1 VKLRFLRFITVIGL
15 FLTIVSFNSVAQA
28 EGKLD
33 YLLGVGDSIR
43 INVFQNPELT
53 TETRVSVAGF
63 VTYPLVGEVKVGGK
77 SIQAAEQLIAQA
89 LIKGGYVK
97 EPQVNIVLLQ
107 VRGNQVAVLGM
118 VNRPGRYPLETSDIP
133 LSHVVAT
140 AGGVSINAGNGM
152 ALLLGTRDGQPYKYE
167 VDLASLFLGD
177 NKAQDVL
184 VGNGDVVY
192 ITPGNQ
198 VSIIGQVLRPGRF
211 SLDSVKMRLVDALAL
226 AGGMI
231 PTGSDSVVVTGIHD
245 GQPFKKEFD
254 VAGLF
259 LSNETTE
266 DMYVFANDQIY
277 VHRAPVYY
285 IYGEVQRPSSYR
297 VERNMTV
304 VQALAQGGGPT
315 VRGTQRN
322 IKLMRRNDAGVVEKV
337 VPKLTDLIK
346 ANDVLYVEE
355 SLF

>member
-1 VKLRFLRFITVIGL
+1 M
-15 FLTIVSFNSVAQA
+15 SVNNIAKA
-28 EGKLD
+28 DGKQD
-33 YLLGVGDSIR
+33 YLLGAGDSIR

-53 TETRVSVAGF
+53 TETRVSGAGL
-63 VTYPLVGEVKVGGK
+63 VTYPLIGEVSVGGK
-77 SIQAAEQLIAQA
+77 SIQTAEQLIAKA

-107 VRGNQVAVLGM
+107 VRGNQAVVLGM
-118 VNRPGRYPLETSDIP
+118 VNRPGRFPLDTTNTP
-133 LSHVVAT
+133 LSSLIAD
-140 AGGVSINAGNGM
+140 AGGIAVNAGNGM
-152 ALLLGTRDGQPYKYE
+152 ALVLGTRDGQPYKHE
-167 VDLASLFLGD
+167 VDLATLFLAS
-177 NKAQDVL
+177 NKADDVAIS
-184 VGNGDVVY
+184 NGDVIY

-198 VSIIGQVLRPGRF
+198 VSIIGQVVRPGRF
-211 SLDSVKMRLVDALAL
+211 SLDGVKMRLVDLLAM
-226 AGGMI
+226 AGGII
-231 PTGSDSVVVTGIHD
+231 PNASDSVIVSGVRD

-259 LSNETTE
+259 LSNESAE
-266 DMYVFANDQIY
+266 DVYVNANDQIY
-277 VHRAPVYY
+277 VDRAPMYY

-297 VERNMTV
+297 LERNMTV
-304 VQALAQGGGPT
+304 MQALALGGGPT

-322 IKLMRRNDAGVVEKV
+322 IKLMRRNESGDVEKV

>member
-1 VKLRFLRFITVIGL
+1 VKLHFLRFIAVIGL
-15 FLTIVSFNSVAQA
+15 FLTIMSLSNIAKADGQ
-28 EGKLD
+28 LD
-33 YLLGVGDSIR
+33 YLLGAGDSIR

-53 TETRVSVAGF
+53 TETRVSGAGL
-63 VTYPLVGEVKVGGK
+63 VTYPLIGEIKVGGK
-77 SIQAAEQLIAQA
+77 SIQAAEQLIAKA
-89 LIKGGYVK
+89 LIKGGFVK

-118 VNRPGRYPLETSDIP
+118 VNRPGLYPLDSSAMP
-133 LSHVVAT
+133 LSHVVAI
-140 AGGVSINAGNGM
+140 AGGVSANAGNGL
-152 ALLLGTRDGQPYKYE
+152 AQLSGLRDGQPYKYE
-167 VDLASLFLGD
+167 VDLATLFFGD
-177 NKAQDVL
+177 KKAQDVL
-184 VGNGDVVY
+184 VSNGDVIY

-211 SLDSVKMRLVDALAL
+211 ALDGVKMRLVDALAL

-231 PTGSDSVVVTGIHD
+231 PSASDSVVVTGTHD
-245 GQPFKKEFD
+245 GQLFKKEFD

-259 LSNETTE
+259 LSDAPAA
-266 DMYVFANDQIY
+266 DMYVVANDQIY

-297 VERNMTV
+297 VERDMTV

-322 IKLMRRNDAGVVEKV
+322 IKLMRRNAAGAVEKTN
-337 VPKLTDLIK
+337 PNLTDLIQ

>member
-1 VKLRFLRFITVIGL
+1 M
-15 FLTIVSFNSVAQA
+15 SFNNIAQA
-28 EGKLD
+28 DGKQD
-33 YLLGVGDSIR
+33 YLLGAGDSIR

-53 TETRVSVAGF
+53 TETRVSGTGL
-63 VTYPLVGEVKVGGK
+63 VTYPLIGEVNVGGK
-77 SIQAAEQLIAQA
+77 SIQTAEQLIAQA

-118 VNRPGRYPLETSDIP
+118 VNRPGRFPLETSNIP
-133 LSHVVAT
+133 LSHVLAN
-140 AGGVSINAGNGM
+140 AGGISNNAGNGR
-152 ALLLGTRDGQPYKYE
+152 ALLLGLREGQPYKYE
-167 VDLASLFLGD
+167 VDLATLFLGD
-177 NKAQDVL
+177 KKAEDVL
-184 VGNGDVVY
+184 VSNGDVIYV
-192 ITPGNQ
+192 TPGNQ
-198 VSIIGQVLRPGRF
+198 VSIIGQVMRPGRF
-211 SLDSVKMRLVDALAL
+211 SLDGVKMRLVDALAM

-231 PTGSDSVVVTGIHD
+231 PSASDSVVVTGVHD
-245 GQPFKKEFD
+245 GQQFKKEFD

-266 DMYVFANDQIY
+266 DMYVVANDQIY

>member
-1 VKLRFLRFITVIGL
+1 MKLHFSRFITVIGL
-15 FLTIVSFNSVAQA
+15 FLTIMSFNNIAKA
-28 EGKLD
+28 DGKLE
-33 YLLGVGDSIR
+33 YLLGAGDSIR

-53 TETRVSVAGF
+53 TETRVSGTGI
-63 VTYPLVGEVKVGGK
+63 VTYPLIGEVNVGGK
-77 SIQAAEQLIAQA
+77 SIPAAEQLIAQA
-89 LIKGGYVK
+89 LVKGGYVK

-107 VRGNQVAVLGM
+107 VRGNQVVVLGL
-118 VNRPGRYPLETSDIP
+118 VNRPGRFPLETSNTP
-133 LSHVVAT
+133 LSNVLAT
-140 AGGVSINAGNGM
+140 AGGVSPNAGNGM
-152 ALLLGTRDGQPYKYE
+152 AVLSGVRDGQPYKFQ
-167 VDLASLFLGD
+167 VDIASLFLGD
-177 NKAQDVL
+177 KKTEDVL
-184 VGNGDVVY
+184 VSNGDVIYV
-192 ITPGNQ
+192 TPGNQ

-211 SLDSVKMRLVDALAL
+211 SLDGVKMRLVDALAL
-226 AGGMI
+226 AGGMV
-231 PTGSDSVVVTGIHD
+231 PSASDSVIVTGTHD
-245 GQPFKKEFD
+245 GQLFKKEFD

-259 LSNETTE
+259 LTNEATE
-266 DMYVFANDQIY
+266 DMYVVANDQIY

-322 IKLMRRNDAGVVEKV
+322 IKLMRRNDAGVVDKI
-337 VPKLTDLIK
+337 VPKMTDLIK

>member
-1 VKLRFLRFITVIGL
+1 MKLRFLRFITLIGL
-15 FLTIVSFNSVAQA
+15 FLTIMSFSNLARA
-28 EGKLD
+28 DGKPD

-43 INVFQNPELT
+43 ISVFQNPELM
-53 TETRVSVAGF
+53 TETRVSGTGL
-63 VTYPLVGEVKVGGK
+63 VTYPLIGEVKVGGK

-97 EPQVNIVLLQ
+97 EPQVNIVLLL

-167 VDLASLFLGD
+167 VDLATLFLGD
-177 NKAQDVL
+177 KKAQDIL
-184 VGNGDVVY
+184 VSNGDVIY

-211 SLDSVKMRLVDALAL
+211 SLDGVKMRLVDALAL

-231 PTGSDSVVVTGIHD
+231 PTASDSVVVTGMHD

-259 LSNETTE
+259 LSSETTE

-297 VERNMTV
+297 VERDMTV

>member
-1 VKLRFLRFITVIGL
+1 V
-15 FLTIVSFNSVAQA
+15 N
-28 EGKLD
+28 
-33 YLLGVGDSIR
+33 
-43 INVFQNPELT
+43 
-53 TETRVSVAGF
+53 
-63 VTYPLVGEVKVGGK
+63 VGGK

-107 VRGNQVAVLGM
+107 VRGNEVAVLGL
-118 VNRPGRYPLETSDIP
+118 VNRPGRFPLETPNIP
-133 LSHVVAT
+133 LSYVLAG
-140 AGGVSINAGNGM
+140 AGGILPTAGNGRV
-152 ALLLGTRDGQPYKYE
+152 LLLGLREGQPYKYE
-167 VDLASLFLGD
+167 ADIATLFLGD
-177 NKAQDVL
+177 KKVEDIL
-184 VGNGDVVY
+184 VSNGDVIY

-211 SLDSVKMRLVDALAL
+211 PLDGVKMRLIDALAL

-231 PTGSDSVVVTGIHD
+231 PSASDSVVVSGVHD
-245 GQPFKKEFD
+245 GQSFKKEFD

-266 DMYVFANDQIY
+266 DMYVVANDQIY

-322 IKLMRRNDAGVVEKV
+322 IKLIRQNDAGVIEKV

>member
-1 VKLRFLRFITVIGL
+1 M
-15 FLTIVSFNSVAQA
+15 TILSFSNIASADSSV
-28 EGKLD
+28 D
-33 YLLGVGDSIR
+33 YLLSAGDSIR
-43 INVFQNPELT
+43 ISVFQNPELT
-53 TETRVSVAGF
+53 TETRVSGAGV
-63 VTYPLVGEVKVGGK
+63 VTYPLIGEISVGGK
-77 SIQAAEQLIAQA
+77 SIQAAEQLIAKA

-107 VRGNQVAVLGM
+107 VRGNQIAVLGM
-118 VNRPGRYPLETSDIP
+118 VNRPGRFPLETSNIP
-133 LSHVVAT
+133 LSHVLAN
-140 AGGVSINAGNGM
+140 AGGVSTNAGNGV
-152 ALLLGTRDGQPYKYE
+152 AVLLGSRNGQPYKFE

-177 NKAQDVL
+177 KKVEDVL
-184 VGNGDVVY
+184 VSNGDVVY

-198 VSIIGQVLRPGRF
+198 VSIIGQVSRPGRF
-211 SLDSVKMRLVDALAL
+211 SLDGVKMRLVDALAL
-226 AGGMI
+226 AGGII
-231 PTGSDSVVVTGIHD
+231 PSASDSVVVTGVHD
-245 GQPFKKEFD
+245 GQRFKKEID

-266 DMYVFANDQIY
+266 DIYVVANDQIY